1 METLADSIGAFG
13 STLFRWSVV
22 GLVLVNGLA
31 VAVFAASRSRA
42 VVNRWTSRLVAT
54 NLLLLATGLGVP
66 AVTMAMRLVVK
77 AVTAS
82 QGTQIQL
89 KSK

>member
-13 STLFRWSVV
+13 STLFRWSVI
-22 GLVLVNGLA
+22 GLVLVNATA
-31 VAVFAASRSRA
+31 VAAFAASRSRD

-66 AVTMAMRLVVK
+66 AVTLAMRLVVK
-77 AVTAS
+77 AVGAAQETEV
-82 QGTQIQL
+82 QL
-89 KSK
+89 KGK